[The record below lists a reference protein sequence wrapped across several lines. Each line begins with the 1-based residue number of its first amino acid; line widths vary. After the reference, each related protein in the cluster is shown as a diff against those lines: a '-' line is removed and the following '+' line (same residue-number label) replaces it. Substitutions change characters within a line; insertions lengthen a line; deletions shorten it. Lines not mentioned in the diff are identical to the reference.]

1 MMRHLRFLLNFFFLV
16 LFLNFP
22 HPVLYSQE
30 SREQDEE
37 NHGSELSEAPAKEEW
52 GKKGFRHMSR
62 EEMEKRLTRIKEHL
76 KRLSELE
83 EKVKNSQGEERIQAL
98 TELVLHLSNHD
109 RMFIERIQK
118 RMEKKLSRSEKKEK
132 K

>member
-1 MMRHLRFLLNFFFLV
+1 
-16 LFLNFP
+16 
-22 HPVLYSQE
+22 
-30 SREQDEE
+30 
-37 NHGSELSEAPAKEEW
+37 
-52 GKKGFRHMSR
+52 MSR
-62 EEMEKRLTRIKEHL
+62 EEMEKRLTRIKEHV